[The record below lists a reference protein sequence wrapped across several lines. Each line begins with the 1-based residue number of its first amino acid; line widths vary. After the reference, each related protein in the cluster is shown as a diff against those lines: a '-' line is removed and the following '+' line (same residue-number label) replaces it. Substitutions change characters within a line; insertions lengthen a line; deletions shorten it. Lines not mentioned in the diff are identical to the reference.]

1 VGDNAIWLEMGLTSY
16 LYVCGSSAWEDAKGR
31 RAPRAATSTALNLMS
46 SSQGNVQ
53 VCNDGNF
60 QKSGSLSF
68 HVASW
73 HKGHV
78 LFVLQ
83 IYIHNYKSI
92 YHPHQLQ

>member
-1 VGDNAIWLEMGLTSY
+1 
-16 LYVCGSSAWEDAKGR
+16 
-31 RAPRAATSTALNLMS
+31 MS
-46 SSQGNVQ
+46 SPHICTSVILLLEKKMQRAVEPLEQLLIPSLISYQGDKVMYRCAIN
-53 VCNDGNF
+53 GNF
-60 QKSGSLSF
+60 QKSLSLAF

-73 HKGHV
+73 HKDHV